1 MIASQRHLFE
11 IPDDIAY
18 LNCAYMSPLMKPVV
32 AASSTGLQRKAC
44 PWTVT
49 PQDFFTESEQARGLF
64 GRLIGAPADDVAIVP
79 SASYG
84 IATAATNLPVTAGQE
99 ILVLRDQ
106 FPSNVYSWRDL
117 AEVSGAELRTLQREQ
132 DGDWTRVI
140 LDAISDRTAIAA
152 LPHNHWTDGSLI
164 DLVAVGQKLRSVG
177 AALVLDLTQS
187 LGAMPF
193 SVADVQPDFMV
204 SACYKWLLGPYSV
217 GFMYVAPKWQQGRAL
232 EQGWIT
238 RAGSENFARLLDYT
252 DALQP
257 GARRFDMGERSN
269 FALLPGAIS
278 AMEHLLDWTPEAISE
293 TLGARTSDIAAKAMK
308 LGLLAPPEGTRAP
321 HFLGL
326 RFPDGAP
333 ETLVQDMAAQQ
344 VYISQRGDSMRVTP
358 HLYNTD
364 ADTDR
369 LIQALSSII

>member
-1 MIASQRHLFE
+1 MIASQRHLFD

-32 AASSTGLQRKAC
+32 AASRTGLQRKAS
-44 PWTVT
+44 PWIVM

-79 SASYG
+79 AASYG
-84 IATAATNLPVTAGQE
+84 IATAAANLPVAAGQK

-117 AEVSGAELRTLQREQ
+117 AEESGAELRTLQREQ

-164 DLVAVGQKLRSVG
+164 DLVAVGRKLRSVG

-193 SVADVQPDFMV
+193 SVPDVQPDFMV
-204 SACYKWLLGPYSV
+204 CACYKWLLGPYST

-269 FALLPGAIS
+269 FALLPGAIT
-278 AMEHLLDWTPEAISE
+278 AMEQLLDWTPEAISE
-293 TLGARTSDIAAKAMK
+293 TLGARTRDIAAKAVK
-308 LGLLAPPEGTRAP
+308 LGLLAPPDGARAP

-333 ETLVQDMAAQQ
+333 ETLVHDMAAQQ

-369 LIQALSSII
+369 LIHALSSII

>member
-32 AASSTGLQRKAC
+32 AASSTGLQRKAT
-44 PWTVT
+44 PWTVM

-84 IATAATNLPVTAGQE
+84 IATAAANLPVSAGQE

-117 AEVSGAELRTLQREQ
+117 AAESGAELRTLQREQ

-140 LDAISDRTAIAA
+140 LDAISERTAIAA

-164 DLVAVGQKLRSVG
+164 DLVTVGRKLRSVG

-193 SVADVQPDFMV
+193 SVPDVQPDFMV
-204 SACYKWLLGPYSV
+204 CACYKWLLGPYST

-269 FALLPGAIS
+269 FALLPGAIT

-293 TLGARTSDIAAKAMK
+293 TLGARTGDIAAKAVK
-308 LGLLAPPEGTRAP
+308 LGLLAPPDSARAP

-326 RFPDGAP
+326 RFPDSAP

-364 ADTDR
+364 TDTDR
-369 LIQALSSII
+369 LMLALSSII

>member
-32 AASSTGLQRKAC
+32 AASSRGLQRKAR

-84 IATAATNLPVTAGQE
+84 IATAAANLPVAAGQE

-117 AEVSGAELRTLQREQ
+117 AAESGAELRTLQREQ

-164 DLVAVGQKLRSVG
+164 DLVAVGLKLRSIG

-193 SVADVQPDFMV
+193 PVPDVQPDFMV
-204 SACYKWLLGPYSV
+204 CACYKWLLGPYST

-238 RAGSENFARLLDYT
+238 RAGAENFARLLDYT

-269 FALLPGAIS
+269 FALLPGAIK

-293 TLGARTSDIAAKAMK
+293 TLGARTSDIAAKAVK
-308 LGLLAPPEGTRAP
+308 LGLLAPPDGARAP

-369 LIQALSSII
+369 LIHALSSII

>member
-32 AASSTGLQRKAC
+32 AASSTGLQRKAR

-79 SASYG
+79 AASYG
-84 IATAATNLPVTAGQE
+84 IATAAANLPVAAGQE

-117 AEVSGAELRTLQREQ
+117 AVDSGAELRTLQREQ

-252 DALQP
+252 EALQP

-278 AMEHLLDWTPEAISE
+278 AMEHLLDWTPEAISR
-293 TLGARTSDIAAKAMK
+293 TLGARTGDIAARAEK

-364 ADTDR
+364 TDTDR

>member
-1 MIASQRHLFE
+1 MIASQRHLFD

-32 AASSTGLQRKAC
+32 AASSRGLRRKAA
-44 PWTVT
+44 PWSVT
-49 PQDFFTESEQARGLF
+49 PEDFFTESETARGLF
-64 GRLIGAPADDVAIVP
+64 GRLIGAGARDIAIVP

-84 IATAATNLPVTAGQE
+84 IATAAINLPVTDGQE
-99 ILVLRDQ
+99 ILVLQDQ
-106 FPSNVYSWRDL
+106 FPSNVYSWRDV
-117 AEVSGAELRTLQREQ
+117 AERSGATLRTLRREQ

-164 DLVAVGQKLRSVG
+164 DLVAVGEKLRLIG

-193 SVADVQPDFMV
+193 SVTAIQPDFMV
-204 SACYKWLLGPYSV
+204 CACYKWLLGPYST
-217 GFMYVAPKWQQGRAL
+217 GFMYVAPKWQQGRPL

-252 DALQP
+252 SDLQP
-257 GARRFDMGERSN
+257 GARRFDMGERAN
-269 FALLPGAIS
+269 FALMPGAIA
-278 AMEHLLDWTPEAISE
+278 AMEHLLDWTPEAISR
-293 TLGARTSDIAAKAMK
+293 TLGTRTRDIAAQAAR
-308 LGLLAPPEGTRAP
+308 LGLLAPPDHARAP

-326 RFPDGAP
+326 RFPEGAP
-333 ETLVQDMAAQQ
+333 ENLVQDMAAQN
-344 VYISQRGDSMRVTP
+344 VFISQRGDSMRVTP

-369 LIQALSSII
+369 LIHALSAIV

>member
-1 MIASQRHLFE
+1 MIASQRHLFD

-32 AASSTGLQRKAC
+32 AASTRGLQRKAQ

-49 PQDFFTESEQARGLF
+49 PDDFFTESEQARGLF
-64 GRLIGAPADDVAIVP
+64 ARMIGATADDVAIVP
-79 SASYG
+79 AASYG
-84 IATAATNLPVTAGQE
+84 IATAAANLPVAAGQQ
-99 ILVLRDQ
+99 ILVLQDQ

-117 AEVSGAELRTLQREQ
+117 AAESGAEVRTLRREQ

-140 LDAISDRTAIAA
+140 LDAITDRTAIAA

-164 DLVAVGQKLRSVG
+164 DLAAVGRKLRSVG

-187 LGAMPF
+187 LGALPF
-193 SVADVQPDFMV
+193 SVTEIQPDFMV
-204 SACYKWLLGPYSV
+204 CACYKWLLGPYSV
-217 GFMYVAPKWQQGRAL
+217 GFLYVAPKWQQGRAL

-269 FALLPGAIS
+269 FALLPGAIT
-278 AMEHLLDWTPEAISE
+278 AMQHLLDWTPEAISE
-293 TLGARTSDIAAKAMK
+293 TLGARTRDIAAKAAK
-308 LGLLAPPEGTRAP
+308 LGLQAPPDASRAP

-326 RFPDGAP
+326 RFPGGAP
-333 ETLVQDMAAQQ
+333 ANLVQDMAAQQ
-344 VYISQRGDSMRVTP
+344 VHVSQRGDSMRVTP

-369 LIQALSSII
+369 LIHALSSVI

>member
-32 AASSTGLQRKAC
+32 AASNTGLQRKAS

-49 PQDFFTESEQARGLF
+49 PQDFFTESERARGLF
-64 GRLIGAPADDVAIVP
+64 GRLIGAPADDIAIVP
-79 SASYG
+79 AASYG
-84 IATAATNLPVTAGQE
+84 IATAAANLPVPAGQE

-117 AEVSGAELRTLQREQ
+117 AADSGAELRTLQRGQ

-164 DLVAVGQKLRSVG
+164 DLVAVGRKLRSVG

-193 SVADVQPDFMV
+193 SVPDIQPDFMV
-204 SACYKWLLGPYSV
+204 CACYKWLLGPYSI

-269 FALLPGAIS
+269 FALMPGAIA
-278 AMEHLLDWTPEAISE
+278 AMEHLLDWTPEEISQ
-293 TLGARTSDIAAKAMK
+293 TLGARTRDIAAKASR
-308 LGLLAPPEGTRAP
+308 LGLLAPPDNARAP

-369 LIQALSSII
+369 LIHALSSII

>member
-1 MIASQRHLFE
+1 MIASQRHLFD

-32 AASSTGLQRKAC
+32 AASRTGLQRKAS
-44 PWTVT
+44 PWIVM

-64 GRLIGAPADDVAIVP
+64 GRLISAPADDVAIVP

-84 IATAATNLPVTAGQE
+84 IATAAANLPVAAGQK

-117 AEVSGAELRTLQREQ
+117 AEESGAELRTLQREQ

-164 DLVAVGQKLRSVG
+164 DLVAVGRKLRSVG

-187 LGAMPF
+187 LGALPF
-193 SVADVQPDFMV
+193 SVPDVQPDFMV
-204 SACYKWLLGPYSV
+204 CACYKWLLGPYST

-269 FALLPGAIS
+269 FALLPGAIT
-278 AMEHLLDWTPEAISE
+278 AMEQLLDWTPEAISE
-293 TLGARTSDIAAKAMK
+293 TLGARTRDIAAKAVK
-308 LGLLAPPEGTRAP
+308 LGLLAPPDGARAP

-333 ETLVQDMAAQQ
+333 ETLVHDMAAQQ

-369 LIQALSSII
+369 LIHALSSII